1 MYGRRNFTTKR
12 VSWIR
17 SLKRKLQWRKRMRE
31 KEKEKKWHGNEG
43 KTGREV
49 EL

>member
-1 MYGRRNFTTKR
+1 MR

-17 SLKRKLQWRKRMRE
+17 SFERELQWRKRMR
-31 KEKEKKWHGNEG
+31 KRKWRGNEG
-43 KTGREV
+43 KIGREV